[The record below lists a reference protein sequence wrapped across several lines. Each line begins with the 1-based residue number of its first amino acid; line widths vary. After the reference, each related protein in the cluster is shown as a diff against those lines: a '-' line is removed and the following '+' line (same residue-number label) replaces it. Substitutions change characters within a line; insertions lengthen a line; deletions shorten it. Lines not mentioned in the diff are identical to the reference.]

1 MTPAPS
7 TPGWQ
12 NQIYENQTTHTNQFI
27 HHPASTS
34 EGASGNFIQS
44 ALILICTGTPLSLPT
59 VSTLSTLP
67 LSGIENRAILRQFHS
82 VQFDFDFRSSTALSR
97 SGALAFLV
105 LCPSFITLVLSRLNI
120 CPISIQFLLLFSVQ
134 TSHLSTNILVFGL
147 LDICPQFYFCFLS
160 RLHICPKQILRSV
173 FVSFI
178 YLSTKLVS

>member
-105 LCPSFITLVLSRLNI
+105 LCPSFITLVLSRLHI
-120 CPISIQFLLLFSVQ
+120 CSQKYLFSVQ
-134 TSHLSTNILVFGL
+134 TPQKVQRSVFCIFVHKY
-147 LDICPQFYFCFLS
+147 ICSDLTFVQ
-160 RLHICPKQILRSV
+160 KNLRPV